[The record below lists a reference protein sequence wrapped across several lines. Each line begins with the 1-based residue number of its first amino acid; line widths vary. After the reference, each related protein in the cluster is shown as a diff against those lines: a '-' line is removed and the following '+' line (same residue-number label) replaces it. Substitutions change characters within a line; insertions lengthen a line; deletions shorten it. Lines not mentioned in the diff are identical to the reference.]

1 MTQDLE
7 RMDVRVTDITSI
19 TPLVKRFTL
28 ARDDGRPLPA
38 FTGGSH
44 INVHMEGEAGQ
55 RYSNAYSL
63 LGAPA
68 EHQHY
73 RIGVQLEV
81 QGNGGSAFMH
91 QRVQVGSR
99 LWISPPNNLFAL
111 HAEAGRHLLI
121 AGGIGITPFLA
132 HLHELHARVA
142 DYELHYAFRNTERGA
157 FLDALAE
164 ARHGGRVHLYP
175 GHEGKRLD
183 LPALV
188 AQLQARDH
196 LYVCGP
202 PALIDATLATARA
215 AGIAEARL
223 HWERFSA
230 APQVGHAFTLVLA
243 RSGRELRVEA
253 GTSILTTIQRARAAP
268 VESLCR
274 AGICGSC
281 ETRILEGEA
290 LHLDQYLSDDEKAA
304 QRTLML
310 CVSRARGER
319 LVLDL

>member
-7 RMDVRVTDITSI
+7 RMGVQVTDITSI

-28 ARDDGRPLPA
+28 ALDDGRPLPA

-44 INVHMEGEAGQ
+44 IKVHMEGEDGQ

-63 LGAPA
+63 MGNPVDRY
-68 EHQHY
+68 HY
-73 RIGVQLEV
+73 RIGVQLEE

-91 QRVQVGSR
+91 QRVRVGSR

-132 HLHELHARVA
+132 HLHELQARG
-142 DYELHYAFRNTERGA
+142 DYELHYAFRNAERGA
-157 FLDALAE
+157 FLDELAE
-164 ARHGGRVHLYP
+164 ARHDGRVHLYP

-215 AGIAEARL
+215 AGTAEARL
-223 HWERFSA
+223 HWERFNA
-230 APQVGHAFTLVLA
+230 APQGGHAFTLVLA

-253 GTSILTTIQRARAAP
+253 GASILTTIQRARAAP

-290 LHLDQYLSDDEKAA
+290 EHLDQYLSDDEKAT